1 MAQIHGPCDPQFE
14 ALKALFQKN
23 LDTKAEIGAS
33 ITVNLG
39 GKNVVD
45 IYGGYTDEACT
56 RPWEADTIVGVWSCT
71 KGVTSVALLMLID
84 RGLVD
89 PYEKVAKYWPEFA
102 ANGKEDIEI
111 RHLLSHTSGLSGWE
125 DGITVE
131 EMCNQDL
138 AARKLAAQA
147 PLWKPG
153 SASGYH
159 VYTYGVLITEVIR
172 RVTGK
177 SLKQFVAEEIAGPLG
192 ADFQIGL
199 KEEDVKRT
207 SNVISQKDE
216 PPVVKLPEEGSVA
229 FKTMMSPGLD
239 TGMLR
244 REDIRKA
251 DLGSTNGFTN
261 AMGMNRIFSVL
272 ALGGEVD
279 GVRLLSPK
287 TIELVFEGMSDG
299 NDLATGMPVSWGIGY
314 ALGGRGSWNFMPTG
328 RVGVWAGW
336 GGSLFVFDA
345 ERGMTFTYAMN
356 QMAHR
361 IMGEGREGEYLR
373 AVYKALGVEV

>member
-1 MAQIHGPCDPQFE
+1 MAQIHGHCDPQFE
-14 ALKALFQKN
+14 ALKVLFQKN
-23 LDTKAEIGAS
+23 LDSKAEVGAS

-45 IYGGYTDEACT
+45 MYGGFTDEACT
-56 RPWEADTIVGVWSCT
+56 QPWQADTIVGVWSST
-71 KGVTSVALLMLID
+71 KGVTSLALLMLID

-89 PYEKVAKYWPEFA
+89 AYEKVAKYWPEFA
-102 ANGKEDIEI
+102 ANGKQDIEI
-111 RHLLSHTSGLSGWE
+111 RHLLSHTSGLSAWDE
-125 DGITVE
+125 RITVE
-131 EMCNQDL
+131 EMCNQDV

-153 SASGYH
+153 SASAYH
-159 VYTYGVLITEVIR
+159 VFTYGVLITEVIR

-199 KEEDVKRT
+199 KDEDVKRT
-207 SNVISQKDE
+207 SDVIAQKDE
-216 PPVVKLPEEGSVA
+216 PPARGLPEEGSVA
-229 FKTMMSPGLD
+229 FKSMMYPGLEAD
-239 TGMLR
+239 MLQ
-244 REDIRKA
+244 REEFRKA
-251 DLGSTNGFTN
+251 DLGSLNGFTN
-261 AMGMNRIFSVL
+261 ARGMNRIFSVL

-287 TIELVFEGMSDG
+287 TIELVFQEMADG
-299 NDLATGMPVSWGIGY
+299 IDLATGMPVSWGIGY
-314 ALGGRGSWNFMPTG
+314 ALGGRGFVNFMPTG
-328 RVGVWAGW
+328 RIGVWGGW

-345 ERGMTFTYAMN
+345 DRGLTFTYAMN
-356 QMAHR
+356 QMSHR
-361 IMGEGREGEYLR
+361 TMAEGREGEYVR